1 MFECRG
7 EGSEHYQA
15 PLFNCCLAEQSHRK
29 LTDRRHGRKLSDF
42 PNATVRDIGDIYARQ
57 HSNLRSTSVLLFE
70 RQNCR
75 FPPLPPRYH
84 SAGRA
89 FRHIALDHSRERLQ
103 DRFAASGAVHGTIS
117 ASPGTPFVS
126 DSIVPYT
133 GSENHRCS
141 SGAEAALTRGM
152 VAPPTIRA
160 RWRASARGALQL
172 VCKHSPRQ
180 LQEHSC
186 WGGRCSY

>member
-7 EGSEHYQA
+7 EDSEHYHA
-15 PLFNCCLAEQSHRK
+15 PFVVAPNCCLAEQSHPN

-42 PNATVRDIGDIYARQ
+42 SNATVRDTGDLYARQ

-75 FPPLPPRYH
+75 FSPLPPRYH

-126 DSIVPYT
+126 DSIVPSLSDVSSPCT
-133 GSENHRCS
+133 LHVQLTLNDHDSMPLRFGHR
-141 SGAEAALTRGM
+141 
-152 VAPPTIRA
+152 
-160 RWRASARGALQL
+160 
-172 VCKHSPRQ
+172 PR
-180 LQEHSC
+180 LCLRTCVHV
-186 WGGRCSY
+186 